1 MLLGCKI
8 FRALNLINNVLNN
21 ILFLFVSVAIDVC
34 LIRFANKNY
43 QRKKK
48 KIHDPKH
55 LDEAL
60 KHKKKIRKLIITNG
74 VLFFFSHVPE
84 FASTLLLIVFKARL
98 NYFCFTYFS
107 CTEINDVFQVFVF
120 LGISLQFFVYLNFD
134 HNFKQSFGNLKTKY
148 FKWIKIIYL
157 WLCKITA
164 KRFRIVACR
173 VLHFLSF
180 THDLILKKHS
190 IKYLLKYC
198 NI

>member
-1 MLLGCKI
+1 MFKLFEYRPNEVYSSFDENFPYNRYDLKYCQFTNSYYDFLASGCRI
-8 FRALNLINNVLNN
+8 FPILNMINNILNN
-21 ILFLFVSVAIDVC
+21 ILFLFVSVIIDVC
-34 LIRFANKNY
+34 MIRFANKNY
-43 QRKKK
+43 QHKKELF
-48 KIHDPKH
+48 HDPKH

-148 FKWIKIIYL
+148 FK
-157 WLCKITA
+157 
-164 KRFRIVACR
+164 
-173 VLHFLSF
+173 
-180 THDLILKKHS
+180 
-190 IKYLLKYC
+190 
-198 NI
+198 